1 MPPVPPTPS
10 VVGDVAE
17 GEELYLTCSACH
29 GAQGEGRW
37 ATNSP
42 RLAGQ
47 DDWYMV
53 RQLQNFKHLVRGG
66 DRRDL
71 FGPQMALMTKMLR
84 DEQAMKDV
92 VAYIN
97 TLPMPVANVSEVTAP
112 QPAEL
117 QIAQAEQDRPAG
129 SGE

>member
-1 MPPVPPTPS
+1 
-10 VVGDVAE
+10 
-17 GEELYLTCSACH
+17 
-29 GAQGEGRW
+29 
-37 ATNSP
+37 
-42 RLAGQ
+42 
-47 DDWYMV
+47 MV